1 MVEFIVGVSYFS
13 LNNLKE
19 INKNMFS
26 SICQLV
32 LDFFVHRL
40 IGEPL
45 HVQVITA
52 GPDENSKGITHSK
65 SNSCVYQQSHVLL
78 RSMLKFPGPLR
89 KL

>member
-1 MVEFIVGVSYFS
+1 MVEFIVSVSYFS

-32 LDFFVHRL
+32 SEFFVVVHSL
-40 IGEPL
+40 IDEPL

-52 GPDENSKGITHSK
+52 GPNENSKGIHIQNQTSV
-65 SNSCVYQQSHVLL
+65 STNNVMCCLEAS
-78 RSMLKFPGPLR
+78 
-89 KL
+89 